1 MHRPFGNVEADL
13 GAEIMVSE
21 DQQIWVA
28 LSAYESTDI
37 VSDLYRVT
45 QGRELS
51 TTWAREIASSF
62 SQGRE
67 YFEAA
72 SASGPLVRPVL
83 QYYGVVALS
92 RALIQFAQRNV
103 GGADLPR
110 SHGIVAELWDET
122 LKDPKSSLDIA
133 LKVTNGT
140 FSALAKATANKD
152 VFTVEQRFGLS
163 RQHTLKWPTDGW
175 EGATFTLGQVL
186 ARIADLTQV
195 YLRSTKRFPLAFPA
209 TLTAT
214 PQDNV
219 WLGVV
224 NMHPDITGS
233 YLRHELGIH
242 DALKDSLATLA
253 LNRPNGI
260 YQHSFYATY
269 TNDWAQLL
277 PQLESLPD
285 GSLAV
290 SAAFPNGIRLS
301 RLMRLFLMSAFL
313 GFYCRYYPSP
323 WLIAIQGRAQGDFI
337 MPLVRAAMD
346 LIDGCFPSLI
356 LGELE
361 GRLAAVQGKDSDSP

>member
-1 MHRPFGNVEADL
+1 MISDG
-13 GAEIMVSE
+13 
-21 DQQIWVA
+21 QQTWVA

-37 VSDLYRVT
+37 VSDLYRAT

-72 SASGPLVRPVL
+72 AASGPLVRPVL

-110 SHGIVAELWDET
+110 SHGLVAEQWDET
-122 LKDPKSSLDIA
+122 LKDPKLSLDIT
-133 LKVTNGT
+133 LKVTGGT

-152 VFTVEQRFGLS
+152 VFTIEQRFGLNY
-163 RQHTLKWPTDGW
+163 QHTLKWPIDGW
-175 EGATFTLGQVL
+175 EEATFTLDQVL
-186 ARIADLTQV
+186 ARTADLAQV
-195 YLRSTKRFPLAFPA
+195 YIRSAKRFPLAFPA
-209 TLTAT
+209 ALTAT
-214 PQDNV
+214 PQENV

-224 NMHPDITGS
+224 NMHPDVSGA
-233 YLRHELGIH
+233 YLRRELGIH
-242 DALKDSLATLA
+242 DGLTDSLATLA
-253 LNRPNGI
+253 LGRPEGI
-260 YQHSFYATY
+260 YQHAFYATY
-269 TNDWAQLL
+269 TKDWVQLL

-313 GFYCRYYPSP
+313 GFYCRYHPSP
-323 WLIAIQGRAQGDFI
+323 WLIAIQGRAKGDFI

-346 LIDGCFPSLI
+346 LIDDCFPSLI

-361 GRLAAVQGKDSDSP
+361 GRLAAVQQKVPGTV